1 MLWRSGFHGCYLLA
15 FIQKTIA
22 QINPIAEKGH
32 FQRKIAKSCNQ
43 MFILKVNLLAA
54 SVLLRLRTECPY
66 QYHFY
71 VQLSMVVLVRHC
83 HLLTPAEKI
92 NKTIL
97 RIITVC
103 LLFKFLQS
111 DFLSHLMP
119 LVLSVPPENI
129 KNHIFFWCF
138 QGV

>member
-1 MLWRSGFHGCYLLA
+1 MFRRSGLHGCYLLA
-15 FIQKTIA
+15 FPQKTIA
-22 QINPIAEKGH
+22 QINPLTEKGY
-32 FQRKIAKSCNQ
+32 FPRKIAKSCNR

-54 SVLLRLRTECPY
+54 SVLLRLRTEYPY

-92 NKTIL
+92 YKTIL
-97 RIITVC
+97 RIIAVC
-103 LLFKFLQS
+103 SLFNVFQS

-129 KNHIFFWCF
+129 KNHNFFWCF
-138 QGV
+138 QRV